1 MFKYATKMSKD
12 GASTC
17 TYEQFCLLD
26 DILRRMKMLQGYGI
40 FYDMDEVEDE
50 KDPTAEILFEKV
62 LIMLEKIERPERDV
76 HIELNKLVDELHEKG
91 LTVISK
97 KMSYKYLQ
105 AVVEDLRAELRLEY
119 DFAPF

>member
-1 MFKYATKMSKD
+1 
-12 GASTC
+12 
-17 TYEQFCLLD
+17 
-26 DILRRMKMLQGYGI
+26 MLQGYGI